1 MSERQILQYIMAKGF
16 DHLSALAQ
24 ALGKIQKES
33 QTEDDV
39 IKHSATLSMV
49 FRAINDIIHPGYGV
63 AQSLFPEQDLAKFL
77 DELNKAHQDAVERAR
92 DVLQSMAV
100 ILLIHSEQTHLRR
113 ELHLNPRPS
122 SHGLPKSGPKNRKY
136 LEESRKTYMNVNETM
151 AKLIQY

>member
-33 QTEDDV
+33 QSEDDV

-49 FRAINDIIHPGYGV
+49 FRAINDIIHPGYAV

-77 DELNKAHQDAVERAR
+77 EELNKAHQDAVERKVFPPCKCSSCNELITR
-92 DVLQSMAV
+92 DTDKK
-100 ILLIHSEQTHLRR
+100 E
-113 ELHLNPRPS
+113 
-122 SHGLPKSGPKNRKY
+122 
-136 LEESRKTYMNVNETM
+136 
-151 AKLIQY
+151 